1 MTRSWPLRAGALA
14 WAVLGMIVLAA
25 IVLWM
30 LSKVMVVVVPLLIAL
45 FPSAALASAQ
55 RWLVSNGWPRA
66 VAAAALLLGL
76 LALVGGVIAGPIPL
90 LTAQLP
96 MLVESIAAAADQ
108 LQRLLDRATGGHPRD
123 RLGGVNSL
131 TQQLYGW
138 LLGGDPVSG
147 TLSLASTALNVLS
160 GVVLTILTVFFLL
173 YRGAAVSDVP
183 LGLMPVRY
191 REDVLVL
198 GSRLWHTLGTYV
210 RAQLLV
216 GLLDAVLIGIGL
228 LALGVPLAV
237 PLAMLIFVGAQVPF
251 LGAIV
256 TGSLAVLV
264 GLAHGGLPLAL
275 AVLGVV
281 AGVEF
286 VEGHF
291 LQPLIMSRTTQLPAL
306 AVIVSVALGTT
317 LLGVLGA
324 LVAVPALAMLVETV
338 RFLRQR
344 EDEGRP
350 TLRRVPN
357 LRRRA
362 AHPRPPVGS
371 AAVAAREPG
380 RRVKAPRLRGVGS
393 GLRRGHGRLRPVG
406 QRRFSRTGRGV

>member
-1 MTRSWPLRAGALA
+1 M
-14 WAVLGMIVLAA
+14 VVLAA
-25 IVLWM
+25 VLLWM

-45 FPSAALASAQ
+45 FPSAALAPAQ
-55 RWLVSNGWPRA
+55 RWLVSVGWPRA
-66 VAAAALLLGL
+66 VAASALLLGL

-90 LTAQLP
+90 LSAQLP
-96 MLVESIAAAADQ
+96 VLVQSIGAAAGQ
-108 LQRLLDRATGGHPRD
+108 LQQLLDRATGGHAGD

-173 YRGAAVSDVP
+173 YRGATVSDVP
-183 LGLMPVRY
+183 LGLMPARY
-191 REDVLVL
+191 REGALVL
-198 GSRLWHTLGTYV
+198 GARLWHTLGTYV

-256 TGSLAVLV
+256 SGSLAVLV
-264 GLAHGGLPLAL
+264 GLAHGGLGLAL
-275 AVLGVV
+275 GVLGVV

-306 AVIVSVALGTT
+306 AVIVSVAVGTT

-324 LVAVPALAMLVETV
+324 LVAVPVLSMLVETV

-344 EDEGRP
+344 EEGGTP
-350 TLRRVPN
+350 RRVP
-357 LRRRA
+357 
-362 AHPRPPVGS
+362 G
-371 AAVAAREPG
+371 
-380 RRVKAPRLRGVGS
+380 PRLRAANPRRPDGS
-393 GLRRGHGRLRPVG
+393 SAAAAQEPGARARAKVPRLRDAGPRLRRGHGRLRPAD
-406 QRRFSRTGRGV
+406 RRRLSRAGRGG